1 MEKCRG
7 AAAALCRAFPA
18 PAVPCMEPVGSPLDP
33 GFSQQGMPCLIVE
46 DSQPEGAGPE
56 QDAERAFLGVLGR
69 RLPLPRSL
77 SPVLVSA
84 PRGVGAGLGHDRL

>member
-1 MEKCRG
+1 
-7 AAAALCRAFPA
+7 
-18 PAVPCMEPVGSPLDP
+18 MEPVGSPLDP
-33 GFSQQGMPCLIVE
+33 GFSQQGTPCLIVE

-69 RLPLPRSL
+69 RLPRSL